1 MPPVGLAACDVEFA
15 ASAPLSVLPTCGL
28 RLTRGPVVLLA
39 LCIVAIR
46 TTSWPLCSP
55 TVPAPP
61 LHWLHSRP
69 PNLHPARGPQVTPCT
84 KRFVHDWVTCP
95 LSHPGEK
102 AKRRDPRKSGYTGI
116 ACPAMKKV
124 LVQP

>member
-1 MPPVGLAACDVEFA
+1 MGTPFTQ
-15 ASAPLSVLPTCGL
+15 SA
-28 RLTRGPVVLLA
+28 
-39 LCIVAIR
+39 I
-46 TTSWPLCSP
+46 
-55 TVPAPP
+55 PA
-61 LHWLHSRP
+61 
-69 PNLHPARGPQVTPCT
+69 QVTPCT

-124 LVQP
+124 RSSRIQLKILLL